1 MLQLLNVND
10 TPNQILYV
18 VKKEGYMEAI
28 QKVDIH
34 YQPLNQTH
42 VIYLNPVITNS
53 DDTGK

>member
-1 MLQLLNVND
+1 MLQILNVND

-34 YQPLNQTH
+34 NQPLNQTH

>member
-18 VKKEGYMEAI
+18 VKKERYMEAI

-34 YQPLNQTH
+34 NQPLNQTH
-42 VIYLNPVITNS
+42 VIYLNPVIANS